1 MSENNLIP
9 WLIADRIAEKRPKG
23 LFRGVRDPIHL
34 VMRLAIF
41 GLTAHTMIAF
51 IVYFFGKNAI
61 SPERLDHI
69 FWRAVLTAV
78 LWLVTVFIE
87 YLWVSLLRKI
97 FPNSSICTANEALHW

>member
-1 MSENNLIP
+1 MSNENLLP
-9 WLIADRIAEKRPKG
+9 YLIARDINAKRPKG

-41 GLTAHTMIAF
+41 GLGLHTGVAF
-51 IVYFFGKNAI
+51 LVYFLGKNAI

-78 LWLVTVFIE
+78 LWLVTVVIE
-87 YLWVSLLRKI
+87 YGWVHMLRKI
-97 FPNSSICTANEALHW
+97 FPNSSICVLHDALY